1 MDARVKRIGFL
12 GGAAVLAA
20 PRVAL
25 AASLEGEIARAAASS
40 TGTVGVY
47 ARTMAPGPP
56 RVAYNADVVFPSA
69 STIKLLILVT
79 LYREVDRDPALLERR
94 IAPRSSDYVG
104 GSPLFDAA
112 PAGTRFPI
120 ATIARAMIAQSDNT
134 AANALISLLGFDAIN
149 ETAHRFNLAHTQL
162 RRHFLDFGAILHHSN
177 NLTTARDMGTLLY
190 AIERGWREGL
200 RTVASPR
207 TCRLMIDLL
216 LQQEDRDKIA
226 RGLPRG
232 VPLANK
238 TGEITGVRNDVG
250 IVDPYGDSPYI
261 IAVLTKGL
269 NDFSLGV
276 RAIRRIARAVDGR
289 LGGH

>member
-1 MDARVKRIGFL
+1 
-12 GGAAVLAA
+12 
-20 PRVAL
+20 
-25 AASLEGEIARAAASS
+25 
-40 TGTVGVY
+40 
-47 ARTMAPGPP
+47 
-56 RVAYNADVVFPSA
+56 
-69 STIKLLILVT
+69 
-79 LYREVDRDPALLERR
+79 
-94 IAPRSSDYVG
+94 
-104 GSPLFDAA
+104 
-112 PAGTRFPI
+112 
-120 ATIARAMIAQSDNT
+120 
-134 AANALISLLGFDAIN
+134 
-149 ETAHRFNLAHTQL
+149 L